1 MNEPLIRTIQILA
14 WAFFAVIVF
23 ATLTHVGFAYSMYD
37 AVAPWLLRPQM
48 KAYALFEH
56 VMAFAVLGA
65 AFTLAYPRRA
75 LLVCGLVFGAAI
87 TLEYL
92 QTLTPD
98 RHGTLI
104 DALEKLV
111 GGAIGVL
118 AARAFLHLAKK
129 ARTGASEGGT

>member
-14 WAFFAVIVF
+14 WAFFAVIIF
-23 ATLTHVGFAYSMYD
+23 ATLTHVGFAYSMYY
-37 AVAPWLLRPQM
+37 ALAPWLLRPQI

-56 VMAFAVLGA
+56 VIAFAVLGA
-65 AFTLAYPRRA
+65 AFTLAYPRRVF
-75 LLVCGLVFGAAI
+75 LVCGLVFGAAV

-98 RHGTLI
+98 RHGTFI

-118 AARAFLHLAKK
+118 AARAFLHFAKK
-129 ARTGASEGGT
+129 ARTRASAGGA